1 MKPILS
7 LAKSI
12 PFLRSLFCLL
22 LLTGF
27 LAACS
32 DEDGA
37 RLSSLEETTL
47 EGESSTVEI
56 AVRRTNWHIAA
67 VTTLEGGTM
76 VGEGNQPL
84 RLEHLGT
91 LRLHWAE
98 IIRDREDALTV
109 RLDDNFYG
117 WERGFIIT
125 LALNNG
131 IYRENIVI
139 RQKTCE
145 SFYEIESIEYSV
157 GPGDGVTEGPTQRYG
172 LTYIITTGN
181 GEVRP
186 MKSYPFMNI
195 STRYAFKSESE
206 EVSEKW
212 INPEALLVDMLQG
225 IRDGVVVLE
234 EGKCKYLSE
243 GGQYI
248 KDKELREK
256 SFDTEVMDGNKRNE
270 YSATIYCKRLQV
282 SYVLTLYRPGSDVR
296 KVVRGKLIET
306 YPYDCSPIQHV
317 VTDYDGE

>member
-1 MKPILS
+1 MK
-7 LAKSI
+7 A
-12 PFLRSLFCLL
+12 
-22 LLTGF
+22 
-27 LAACS
+27 
-32 DEDGA
+32 
-37 RLSSLEETTL
+37 
-47 EGESSTVEI
+47 
-56 AVRRTNWHIAA
+56 
-67 VTTLEGGTM
+67 
-76 VGEGNQPL
+76 
-84 RLEHLGT
+84 
-91 LRLHWAE
+91 
-98 IIRDREDALTV
+98 
-109 RLDDNFYG
+109 
-117 WERGFIIT
+117 
-125 LALNNG
+125 
-131 IYRENIVI
+131 
-139 RQKTCE
+139 
-145 SFYEIESIEYSV
+145 
-157 GPGDGVTEGPTQRYG
+157 
-172 LTYIITTGN
+172 
-181 GEVRP
+181 
-186 MKSYPFMNI
+186 YPFMNI

-212 INPEALLVDMLQG
+212 INPEALLVDMPQG